1 MDRLNKEE
9 HDKRMDIEILYSDKE
24 AEINEELE
32 KARLEAENEQKKV
45 LKDRQT
51 QEKLIMFNEM
61 MKNMDNGD

>member
-1 MDRLNKEE
+1 
-9 HDKRMDIEILYSDKE
+9 MDIEILYSDKE